1 MRSKDK
7 SQGLVRIRPELRRS
21 VRFERLNFMDRDYGR
36 RERFDAIFF
45 RNVMIY
51 FDKPTQAAV
60 VNRLAANLVPGGHL
74 FIGLSESLVGTRV
87 PLVTVGPAI
96 LRKAE

>member
-1 MRSKDK
+1 
-7 SQGLVRIRPELRRS
+7 